1 MIKRSFF
8 GVAKPVLKYNL
19 VPDTVQDLPMPKQVV
34 LLLKESANGAVN
46 ELKVGDA
53 VKTGQVLSKSSDSD
67 DYVVSSVTGTISAMA
82 PHLGTFGQKYTAITI
97 DASGQDDWDD
107 GFKNDPRLG
116 MALKFFEYAPGCPPF
131 KAFDDPDKTIRTI
144 VITGMDQDLLLT
156 VNQHVM
162 RNETDNI
169 KNGVQA
175 LKTMTGT
182 DRIIIAVPE
191 GLVQQGNATGAEVK
205 TVSDIF
211 PSSLPH
217 MIMKDAVGQVVPAG
231 DTLEDAGVVL
241 MSAEAV
247 AALGAAMETGQLR
260 VTKLVTVVGKDGSA
274 TNVRVRIGTPIGEV
288 LKACNISLNDR
299 DRMILGGPMRG
310 VATYS
315 VGLPVEPQTD
325 GIVVQ
330 AQDFSALLTDFPCV
344 NCGECVRICPVNI
357 PVNMLIRF
365 LEASDHEEARD
376 MYDLDSCIECGLC
389 SYVCETRIPIFHYIK
404 MAKHELRMIEAA
416 EAEDE

>member
-1 MIKRSFF
+1 
-8 GVAKPVLKYNL
+8 
-19 VPDTVQDLPMPKQVV
+19 
-34 LLLKESANGAVN
+34 
-46 ELKVGDA
+46 
-53 VKTGQVLSKSSDSD
+53 
-67 DYVVSSVTGTISAMA
+67 
-82 PHLGTFGQKYTAITI
+82 
-97 DASGQDDWDD
+97 
-107 GFKNDPRLG
+107 
-116 MALKFFEYAPGCPPF
+116 
-131 KAFDDPDKTIRTI
+131 
-144 VITGMDQDLLLT
+144 
-156 VNQHVM
+156 
-162 RNETDNI
+162 
-169 KNGVQA
+169 
-175 LKTMTGT
+175 MTGA

-260 VTKLVTVVGKDGSA
+260 VTKLVTVVGKDGNA

-299 DRMILGGPMRG
+299 DRLILGGPMRG

-330 AQDFSALLTDFPCV
+330 AQDLSALLTDFPCV

-404 MAKHELRMIEAA
+404 MAKHELRMMEAA